1 MAEQIY
7 SRRLS
12 GEEVEE
18 KFIFITKEVLGKL
31 PTLNTK
37 FNLVCED
44 QEYQATISAVSCDC
58 IGTWHEHYHL
68 NANDLFEKNDFKK
81 GAQIELFRIDSSNY
95 LLKAKNR

>member
-1 MAEQIY
+1 MAERIC

-18 KFIFITKEVLGKL
+18 KFIFITKEVLNKL
-31 PTLNTK
+31 PALNTK
-37 FNLVCED
+37 FNLVYED

-68 NANDLFEKNDFKK
+68 IGNDLFEKNDFKK
-81 GAQIELFRIDSSNY
+81 GTQIELFRIDSSSY
-95 LLKAKNR
+95 LLKAKK